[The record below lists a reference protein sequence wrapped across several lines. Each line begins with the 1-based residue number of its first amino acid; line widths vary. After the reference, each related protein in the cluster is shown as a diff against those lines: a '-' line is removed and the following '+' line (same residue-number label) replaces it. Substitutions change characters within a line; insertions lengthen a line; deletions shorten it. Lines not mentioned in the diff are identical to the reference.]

1 MTDKKTPPDW
11 VLIEAAKRSGWQVLD
26 GDLCVPRYWLNNNG
40 AFRALCDMIER
51 HEPPHADRKVLCA
64 REAAAHL
71 YSGEPEE
78 AEFKLGYRD
87 ERDQVVVAIR
97 AIELY
102 EEGFG
107 K

>member
-1 MTDKKTPPDW
+1 MTDKQTPPDW

-51 HEPPHADRKVLCA
+51 YEQPPVDRKLLCA
-64 REAAAHL
+64 GRAAA
-71 YSGEPEE
+71 EE
-78 AEFKLGYRD
+78 ATEVQAAKFRGGEYDDTYHVTAPL
-87 ERDQVVVAIR
+87 R
-97 AIELY
+97 AIELW
-102 EEGFG
+102 EKGFG

>member
-1 MTDKKTPPDW
+1 MTDKQTPPDW

-40 AFRALCDMIER
+40 AFRALCYMIER
-51 HEPPHADRKVLCA
+51 YEQPLPDRKLLCA
-64 REAAAHL
+64 REAITQSH
-71 YSGEPEE
+71 
-78 AEFKLGYRD
+78 D
-87 ERDQVVVAIR
+87 ENFRSNICQWEWIALR

>member
-1 MTDKKTPPDW
+1 MTDKQTPPDW
-11 VLIEAAKRSGWQVLD
+11 VLTEAAKRSGWQVLD

-51 HEPPHADRKVLCA
+51 YEQPPPDRKLLCA
-64 REAAAHL
+64 EQAMYELQTRAAHRIDG
-71 YSGEPEE
+71 SPVTT
-78 AEFKLGYRD
+78 AKD
-87 ERDQVVVAIR
+87 VAVR
-97 AIELY
+97 AIELW